1 MRKRGVIRAVVFDW
15 AGTAVDFGSLAP
27 VAAFAAAFERAGVPV
42 STEEIRAFMGLE
54 KRRHL
59 VSLLEDEAISARWLA
74 ARGAAPTDR
83 DVDCLFDEFS
93 NALVE
98 VLPLYAEPIPGL
110 LEAAAQLRE
119 RGIKIGSNSGYSA
132 HMMGVLARAAQRH
145 GFQPDCIVS
154 SSDVVAGRPAPDLSL
169 RCLDLLGIAAG
180 APAIKVD
187 DTRAGIEEGRNAG
200 LWTVA
205 VAISGNEVGLSYA
218 QWRALGS
225 DEQSSLRQRANAALR
240 DCGPDYIIDTV
251 ADLPEVVDSIE
262 DRIVSGEQPI
272 AK

>member
-1 MRKRGVIRAVVFDW
+1 MVFDW

-27 VAAFAAAFERAGVPV
+27 VAAFAAAFERARVPV

-59 VSLLEDEAISARWLA
+59 LSLLDDEAISARWFA
-74 ARGAAPTDR
+74 ARGATPTDR
-83 DVDCLFDEFS
+83 DVDRLFDELS
-93 NALVE
+93 NVLVE

-110 LEAAAQLRE
+110 LEAVAQLRAD
-119 RGIKIGSNSGYSA
+119 GVKIGSNSGYTA
-132 HMMGVLARAAQRH
+132 RMMGVLALAAQRH
-145 GFQPDCIVS
+145 GFRPDCIVS

-180 APAIKVD
+180 EPAIKVD

-205 VAISGNEVGLSYA
+205 VAVSGNEIGLSLA
-218 QWRALGS
+218 QWRALGP
-225 DEQSSLRQRANAALR
+225 DEQSRLRRRANAALR
-240 DCGPDYIIDTV
+240 DSNPDYIIDTV
-251 ADLPEVVDSIE
+251 ADLPEIVDSIE
-262 DRIVSGEQPI
+262 DRIASGEQPI